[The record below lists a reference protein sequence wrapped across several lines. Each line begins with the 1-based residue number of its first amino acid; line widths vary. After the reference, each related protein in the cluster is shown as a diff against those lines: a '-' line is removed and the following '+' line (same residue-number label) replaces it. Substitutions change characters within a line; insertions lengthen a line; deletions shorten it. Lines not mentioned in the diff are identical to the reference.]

1 MLRGRSVA
9 RDPRGVTA
17 MGAHRPPTDPREP
30 SGLET
35 DLVPALHA
43 AADEVPRVAAR
54 IGPRCARE
62 EARLRTQAYLRGLLS
77 PRERKNGWQLA
88 EAVRDQMPYATQHL
102 LGRADWDAE
111 AVRDDLQAD
120 VVEHLGDP
128 AAIPRRSW
136 GGARRGGG
144 RRGGTR
150 RAGASRTG
158 GGGGAGG

>member
-62 EARLRTQAYLRGLLS
+62 EARLRTQAYLRGRIS
-77 PRERKNGWQLA
+77 PRERKNGSHLA
-88 EAVRDQMPYATQHL
+88 ETVGDQNPRAPQHS
-102 LGRADWDAE
+102 LGRAARDAE
-111 AVRDDLQAD
+111 
-120 VVEHLGDP
+120 
-128 AAIPRRSW
+128 
-136 GGARRGGG
+136 
-144 RRGGTR
+144 
-150 RAGASRTG
+150 
-158 GGGGAGG
+158 

>member
-17 MGAHRPPTDPREP
+17 MGAHRPPTD
-30 SGLET
+30 
-35 DLVPALHA
+35 
-43 AADEVPRVAAR
+43 
-54 IGPRCARE
+54 PRCARE

-88 EAVRDQMPYATQHL
+88 EAVGDQTPYATQHL

-111 AVRDDLQAD
+111 AVRDDLQAY

-136 GGARRGGG
+136 WW
-144 RRGGTR
+144 TR
-150 RAGASRTG
+150 REW
-158 GGGGAGG
+158 